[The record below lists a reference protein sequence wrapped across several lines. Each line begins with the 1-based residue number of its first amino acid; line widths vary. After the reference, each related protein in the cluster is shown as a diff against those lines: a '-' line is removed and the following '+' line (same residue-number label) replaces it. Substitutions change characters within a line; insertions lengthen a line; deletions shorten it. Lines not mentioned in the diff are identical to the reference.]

1 MAARTTLH
9 GLALGLLA
17 TCVGCHPLRQTS
29 RSKDTLSN
37 AAYTIP
43 TAVPRTSEF
52 AELQQFADREADK
65 KERQA
70 NPTRSRSQGI
80 KLTAAA
86 EADRAVDGETRNE
99 PLLPLLAEDDQPA
112 PVKPPMSEAPAANPI
127 FESAERLPPPKPV
140 PTPPAKSANGP
151 RELPTVEG
159 QRLRLAPGESA
170 VERAVLLS
178 QMLEAAQ
185 LENRTLRE
193 RIRSLEMQIQEADR
207 VRDDE
212 RQVAAQA
219 AADATRYRLR
229 MEALNE
235 EVAALRERLRRAE
248 RQDVETLREII
259 AVLER
264 LLYEEPSKRPAIH

>member
-1 MAARTTLH
+1 
-9 GLALGLLA
+9 
-17 TCVGCHPLRQTS
+17 
-29 RSKDTLSN
+29 
-37 AAYTIP
+37 
-43 TAVPRTSEF
+43 
-52 AELQQFADREADK
+52 
-65 KERQA
+65 
-70 NPTRSRSQGI
+70 
-80 KLTAAA
+80 
-86 EADRAVDGETRNE
+86 
-99 PLLPLLAEDDQPA
+99 
-112 PVKPPMSEAPAANPI
+112 
-127 FESAERLPPPKPV
+127 
-140 PTPPAKSANGP
+140 
-151 RELPTVEG
+151 
-159 QRLRLAPGESA
+159 
-170 VERAVLLS
+170 
-178 QMLEAAQ
+178 MLEAAQ